1 MNLQELLTKLET
13 PIVIRPTRRMTQ
25 GDVAADRKLSSF

>member
-1 MNLQELLTKLET
+1 MNLEELLTTLES

-25 GDVAADRKLSSF
+25 RGVGLLL

>member
-13 PIVIRPTRRMTQ
+13 PFVIQVGIKP
-25 GDVAADRKLSSF
+25 ADWQVIQRNQ